1 MLGIKNNE
9 EIIVGKYAD
18 AFYEE
23 YKKRYG
29 EPTIK
34 GFVNK

>member
-9 EIIVGKYAD
+9 EIITGKSAD
-18 AFYEE
+18 IFYEE

-29 EPTIK
+29 EPAIK
-34 GFVNK
+34 SIAN